1 MKTLAKFFLIL
12 LVIAGCTKTPVESK
26 APADY
31 IAKVDGAYIMGKDL
45 KKQFNALPDFMKT
58 IYNNAEGKKK
68 LADEL
73 VKKELIYLEAKK
85 QGLEQSPEYLE
96 KLKEF
101 QKLSLISML
110 LTKEIEE
117 KAKVTEEDVK
127 KYYDTHPDEFST
139 DRARA
144 SHILVST
151 KEEADSLLKKL
162 KAGEDFAALAKK
174 NSIDKGSAAKGGD
187 LGFFGRG
194 QMVPEFEKTVFSMK
208 KGEISEPV
216 KTQFGYHIIK
226 LTDLEKGEKAGFDK
240 VKESLS
246 KKLLTEKR
254 RAAFDSYIEKLKNS
268 YKVEINEDKLKDLKL
283 TDQK

>member
-1 MKTLAKFFLIL
+1 
-12 LVIAGCTKTPVESK
+12 
-26 APADY
+26 
-31 IAKVDGAYIMGKDL
+31 
-45 KKQFNALPDFMKT
+45 
-58 IYNNAEGKKK
+58 
-68 LADEL
+68 
-73 VKKELIYLEAKK
+73 
-85 QGLEQSPEYLE
+85 
-96 KLKEF
+96 
-101 QKLSLISML
+101 ML

-127 KYYDTHPDEFST
+127 KYFDTHPDEFST
-139 DRARA
+139 DRVRA

-194 QMVPEFEKTVFSMK
+194 QMVPEFEKAVFSMK
-208 KGEISEPV
+208 KGEVSEPV

-226 LTDLEKGEKAGFDK
+226 LTDLKKGEKADYDK

-268 YKVEINEDKLKDLKL
+268 YNVEINEDKLKNIKL
-283 TDQK
+283 AD